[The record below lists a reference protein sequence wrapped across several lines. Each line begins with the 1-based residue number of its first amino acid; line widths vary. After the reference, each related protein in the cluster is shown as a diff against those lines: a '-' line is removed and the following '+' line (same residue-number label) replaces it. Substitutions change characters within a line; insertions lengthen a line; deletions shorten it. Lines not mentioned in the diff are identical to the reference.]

1 MRSKQPQ
8 EEVREPN
15 DGMDNMEKVTCIVV
29 NTGLGQGP
37 SPNVRLS
44 GGRQRVEAC
53 HTSLF
58 FSFYIFGEG
67 SERINEGT

>member
-1 MRSKQPQ
+1 
-8 EEVREPN
+8 
-15 DGMDNMEKVTCIVV
+15 MDNMKKVTCIVV
-29 NTGLGQGP
+29 KTGLGQGP
-37 SPNVRLS
+37 SPNVRLN
-44 GGRQRVEAC
+44 GGRQSVEAC